1 MGNYKVLKNLRP
13 NIEYAEL
20 LRKVASKI
28 EILEEPIASEM
39 VEQIKEL
46 SKNAIKQGEKEKIEK
61 ENEKKDFFRTAMN
74 AMVQEYEKQNN
85 AKFKEEDKAVR
96 NDETVEIHPL
106 MPTRY
111 NQVERTKLRKFE
123 KELLAGR
130 ESELDI

>member
-96 NDETVEIHPL
+96 NDETVEIL
-106 MPTRY
+106 PTRY